1 MDSIKYLASY
11 HGPSYGSMDQ
21 VHMDSFQSL
30 ANAMVSMANRQKYEA
45 DTLFTY
51 EEDSA
56 GVYRPCPESFD
67 RHTQFPSTTRE
78 DFMDVYHALP
88 SDELDGK
95 GGYILGEWAYRIS
108 VGPRGGI
115 RVEKA

>member
-1 MDSIKYLASY
+1 MTSIKYLSSY
-11 HGPSYGSMDQ
+11 HGPNFKPIDQ
-21 VHMDSFQSL
+21 EF
-30 ANAMVSMANRQKYEA
+30 MVSHHTLA
-45 DTLFTY
+45 DAMYHMRGMQRGVVTIHEY
-51 EEDSA
+51 QEDWQGRYHPLKPRTGDGCGA
-56 GVYRPCPESFD
+56 E
-67 RHTQFPSTTRE
+67 RE

-88 SDELDGK
+88 EE